1 MTYDGFPP
9 FISAQLH
16 YLINHFAHPV
26 RVEQAWSG
34 SKYSN
39 TLDRFTLLIPY
50 CLDTIKWDVIYNAEF
65 PHVPPDV
72 IFGPEDEDFHPFY
85 NESGGEGDS
94 RDQYMSYQRK
104 RVGEVDDDRLKFEI
118 CTMLSRE
125 GIEMHTSSGVE
136 KPEEVK
142 FAVPLMDMNI
152 NKMVVG
158 CPWRHPQKISLQV
171 IYPVNRKYVS
181 APSAPHLKLMSTPAL
196 KSLFSVDDVKLPP
209 WLDGMCMA
217 EYLPHLEEALERQVS
232 EAVSLIEVRRRFIE
246 ALAPLFGRPIETDSV
261 FYRKSMFFVASGA
274 FSFLVLFFLSTQ
286 FPKQQPSLMLQSSMV

>member
-65 PHVPPDV
+65 PHAPPDI

-125 GIEMHTSSGVE
+125 GIEMHMSSGVE

-217 EYLPHLEEALERQVS
+217 EYLPHLEETLERQVS

-261 FYRKSMFFVASGA
+261 GIFVYA
-274 FSFLVLFFLSTQ
+274 FFL
-286 FPKQQPSLMLQSSMV
+286 

>member
-65 PHVPPDV
+65 PHAPPDI

-125 GIEMHTSSGVE
+125 GIEMHMSSGVE
-136 KPEEVK
+136 K
-142 FAVPLMDMNI
+142 
-152 NKMVVG
+152 
-158 CPWRHPQKISLQV
+158 V

-217 EYLPHLEEALERQVS
+217 EYLPHLEETLERQVS

-246 ALAPLFGRPIETDSV
+246 ALAPLFGRPIETDSKVYV
-261 FYRKSMFFVASGA
+261 FCCLWCFLILGAIFPFNSISKAAAISHASKFHVDYPEKATGPCQLLFDSYDPTSIGSLHVAIHNA
-274 FSFLVLFFLSTQ
+274 AA
-286 FPKQQPSLMLQSSMV
+286 